1 MEVNRRIT
9 IEKKIEAVE
18 YAIASRSNYKA
29 AEKFGVSEWT
39 IRYWRGQIDKLR
51 KASKTKITI
60 HKGPPISDDTLKTD
74 LKLLEF
80 YEINRKLKNP
90 ISTYSLKIELL
101 KIRPD
106 LIQLSPHGQLEYIY
120 RFMQRNNLSLRVPGH
135 IGRLL
140 PKDTKQTI
148 IDYIIDLRKTI
159 KEGGYG
165 EYNII
170 NMDETPLYLNMVPNK
185 TIARKGTKNVVIRTN
200 NQEKIR
206 VTCILS
212 VCADGDKLSPYIIF
226 KGKNSYSLSKL
237 NNNKYIKDHKIF
249 ININNNA
256 WSTTDIINDWL
267 DKVYLPY
274 INKDPLLGSGLLI
287 MDKASSHINE
297 DIIEKCTGQ
306 FCDVS
311 ILPSGCTSILQPLD
325 ISINKPFKN
334 SLKEKYIR
342 YCIDKGV
349 VFSKVGKEDI
359 INWVGD
365 IWFSDKIINK
375 ELIKNS
381 FKVCGLSNKIDG
393 SEDDL
398 IKVLDFLENKTNDI
412 DDEDE
417 EYIKNDLNDKE
428 DIQLKMQ
435 EKIFGDN
442 DY

>member
-1 MEVNRRIT
+1 
-9 IEKKIEAVE
+9 
-18 YAIASRSNYKA
+18 
-29 AEKFGVSEWT
+29 
-39 IRYWRGQIDKLR
+39 
-51 KASKTKITI
+51 
-60 HKGPPISDDTLKTD
+60 
-74 LKLLEF
+74 
-80 YEINRKLKNP
+80 
-90 ISTYSLKIELL
+90 
-101 KIRPD
+101 
-106 LIQLSPHGQLEYIY
+106 
-120 RFMQRNNLSLRVPGH
+120 
-135 IGRLL
+135 
-140 PKDTKQTI
+140 
-148 IDYIIDLRKTI
+148 
-159 KEGGYG
+159 
-165 EYNII
+165 
-170 NMDETPLYLNMVPNK
+170 
-185 TIARKGTKNVVIRTN
+185 
-200 NQEKIR
+200 
-206 VTCILS
+206 
-212 VCADGDKLSPYIIF
+212 
-226 KGKNSYSLSKL
+226 
-237 NNNKYIKDHKIF
+237 
-249 ININNNA
+249 
-256 WSTTDIINDWL
+256 
-267 DKVYLPY
+267 
-274 INKDPLLGSGLLI
+274 

-365 IWFSDKIINK
+365 IWYSDKIINK

-435 EKIFGDN
+435 EKILGDN
-442 DY
+442 D

>member
-1 MEVNRRIT
+1 M
-9 IEKKIEAVE
+9 
-18 YAIASRSNYKA
+18 
-29 AEKFGVSEWT
+29 
-39 IRYWRGQIDKLR
+39 
-51 KASKTKITI
+51 
-60 HKGPPISDDTLKTD
+60 
-74 LKLLEF
+74 
-80 YEINRKLKNP
+80 EINYLLISFLKV
-90 ISTYSLKIELL
+90 K
-101 KIRPD
+101 
-106 LIQLSPHGQLEYIY
+106 
-120 RFMQRNNLSLRVPGH
+120 
-135 IGRLL
+135 
-140 PKDTKQTI
+140 
-148 IDYIIDLRKTI
+148 
-159 KEGGYG
+159 
-165 EYNII
+165 
-170 NMDETPLYLNMVPNK
+170 
-185 TIARKGTKNVVIRTN
+185 
-200 NQEKIR
+200 
-206 VTCILS
+206 
-212 VCADGDKLSPYIIF
+212 
-226 KGKNSYSLSKL
+226 
-237 NNNKYIKDHKIF
+237 

-267 DKVYLPY
+267 DKIYLPY

-334 SLKEKYIR
+334 ALKEKYIR

-349 VFSKVGKEDI
+349 AFSKVGKEDI

-435 EKIFGDN
+435 EKILGDN